1 MPKNKVPALDAL
13 GKVEVTP
20 ELAAKLFDKGRSFN
34 AQIDLEASVKVN
46 ENFFIGKQW
55 EGVKAN
61 GLPTPVFNVI
71 KRVVSFIV
79 ATITT
84 DNIKVT
90 ATPLAYTPDT
100 NKLIEPARIINEEF
114 EAIMERN
121 AIPSLIREYTR
132 DAAVRGDGCTFTYF
146 DPNVETGQ
154 KSKGAIVTET
164 VENTRVFFGNPN
176 SKDVQSQPYII
187 ITKRAL
193 VDEERAEAKANG
205 VDNWDDIK
213 PDVDEIDIDS
223 AKRTDDKVTDIL
235 LLWRDRETG
244 EVWAQRSAGGV
255 AVKEPWNMGIRLYPV
270 TWLNWDYVQDCYHG
284 QAMVTGLIPNQIT
297 INKLWAMSAH
307 SFMTTAFPK
316 IVFDKTRVPK
326 WDNRV
331 GQAIGI
337 SGGDV
342 NTVAKSMNPA
352 TIDPQVSQFMKLAVE
367 QTEQTLGATSVALG
381 DTRPDNTSAIIAL
394 QRAAATPSELTKQNL
409 YRSIEDLFRIYI
421 EFMAECYGKR
431 AVDMPPPA
439 ELENV
444 YAFLQQQPPSEIPV
458 EYDFSQLKDMPM
470 SMKLDVGASSYYSEI
485 ASIQTLDN
493 LLRLKEIDIVQYL
506 ERVPDG
512 YIPARRQLV
521 LEIKNQRKQMQQMQ
535 QMQAQTAMPED
546 TPIAAPAQQTEIPT
560 GGGYSALQR
569 KVNET
574 GTTQGEV

>member
-1 MPKNKVPALDAL
+1 MSTNKVPSLDAL
-13 GKVEVTP
+13 GRVKVTP
-20 ELAAKLFDKGRSFN
+20 ELATKLFDKGRAFN
-34 AQIDLEASVKVN
+34 AQIDLESTVKVN

-90 ATPLAYTPDT
+90 ASPLASTPDT
-100 NKLIEPARIINEEF
+100 NRLIEPARIINEEF

-121 AIPSLIREYTR
+121 SLPSLIKEYAR

-146 DPNVETGQ
+146 DPDIETGQ

-176 SKDVQSQPYII
+176 SRDVQTQPYII

-193 VDEERAEAKANG
+193 VDEESAEAKAGG
-205 VDNWDDIK
+205 VSNWEDIK
-213 PDVDEIDIDS
+213 ADDDEIDIDS

-235 LLWRDRETG
+235 LMWRDRESG
-244 EVWAQRSAGGV
+244 EIWAQRSAGGV
-255 AVKEPWNMGIRLYPV
+255 AVKKPWNMGIKLYPV

-307 SFMTTAFPK
+307 SLMTTAFPK
-316 IVFDKTRVPK
+316 IVYDKTRLPK

-337 SGGDV
+337 AGGDV
-342 NTVAKSMNPA
+342 NTVAKSMTPA

-394 QRAAATPSELTKQNL
+394 QRAAVTPSELPKQNL
-409 YRSIEDLFRIYI
+409 YKSIEDLFRIYQ
-421 EFMAECYGKR
+421 EFMGENYGVR
-431 AVDMPPPA
+431 YVDMPPPA
-439 ELENV
+439 ELEQV
-444 YAFLQQQPPSEIPV
+444 FSFLQQETPTEIPV
-458 EYDFSQLKDMPM
+458 EFDFSQLKDMPM

-493 LLRLKEIDIVQYL
+493 LLRLKEISVIQYL

-512 YIPARRQLV
+512 YHRPHHRLV
-521 LEIKNQRKQMQQMQ
+521 ERHADCSRK
-535 QMQAQTAMPED
+535 
-546 TPIAAPAQQTEIPT
+546 I
-560 GGGYSALQR
+560 YS
-569 KVNET
+569 
-574 GTTQGEV
+574 